1 MDKRDYYEVL
11 GVSKTADENELKSAY
26 RKLAMKYHP
35 DRNPGDKTSED
46 SFKEAAEAYEIL
58 KDQQK
63 RQMYDQFGHA
73 GLSGAGG
80 GGGFEGFG
88 GFGGFDLSDALR
100 AFMRDFGGGGGGG
113 GFDFGFGDV
122 FGGGGYERR
131 SRGEDL
137 KIRISLT
144 LEEITKGIEKK
155 VKVARLGTCDE
166 CNGSGAA
173 PGHARSTCPDCKGH
187 GQVRTISKTFLG
199 TVQQVRTCQRCR
211 GAGEIIAKPCTAC
224 GGEGRIRDMH
234 TVNVKI
240 PAGVSAGN
248 YMTLESQGNVGIN
261 RSQSGNLIVIF
272 DETEHD
278 QFTRQGD
285 NIVCQMPISFTLAAL
300 GGELSVPTI
309 DGSHKLKIPSGSQ
322 SGRVFKIK
330 GKGIPHLNSYGSGDE
345 LVQIMVWTPGKLSSE
360 DKRILNQLSKS
371 PSFVPPKSDKSFIQK
386 LKESLGI

>member
-11 GVSKTADENELKSAY
+11 GVSKSADDGELKSAY

-35 DRNPGDKTSED
+35 DRNPGNKSAEEH
-46 SFKEAAEAYEIL
+46 FKEAAEAYEVL

-73 GLSGAGG
+73 GLSGGG

-88 GFGGFDLSDALR
+88 GFGGFDISDALR

-113 GFDFGFGDV
+113 GFDFGDM
-122 FGGGGYERR
+122 FGGGQGQRR
-131 SRGEDL
+131 NRGEDL
-137 KIRISLT
+137 KIRIGLT
-144 LEEITKGIEKK
+144 LEEITSGIEKK
-155 VKVARLGTCDE
+155 VKVARLGTCED

-173 PGHARSTCPDCKGH
+173 PGHSRSTCPECRGH
-187 GQVRTISKTFLG
+187 GQVRTVSKTFLG

-211 GAGEIIAKPCTAC
+211 GAGEIIAKPCSAC
-224 GGEGRIRDMH
+224 GGEGRIRDMNM
-234 TVNVKI
+234 VDVKI

-248 YMTLESQGNVGIN
+248 YMTLEGQGNVGIN

-272 DETEHD
+272 DEKEHD

-300 GGELSVPTI
+300 GGQLSVPTI
-309 DGSHKLKIPSGSQ
+309 NGSHEIKIPSGTQ
-322 SGRVFKIK
+322 NGRVFKLK

-345 LVQIMVWTPGKLSSE
+345 LIQVMVWTPTKLSSD
-360 DKRILNQLSKS
+360 DKRILKQLGKS
-371 PSFVPPKSDKSFIQK
+371 PSFVPPRSDKSFIQK
-386 LKESLGI
+386 LKDSLGI